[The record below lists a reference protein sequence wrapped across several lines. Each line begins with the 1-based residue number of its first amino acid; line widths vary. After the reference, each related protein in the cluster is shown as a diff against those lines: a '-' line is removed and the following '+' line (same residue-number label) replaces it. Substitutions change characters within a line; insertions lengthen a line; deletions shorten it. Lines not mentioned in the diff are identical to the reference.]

1 MELKLGEVDTM
12 EERIQTLE
20 LKVKNMEL
28 LEKKLNELSLKVD
41 KSPARSM

>member
-12 EERIQTLE
+12 KQTLE

-28 LEKKLNELSLKVD
+28 LEKKLNELSMKVD